1 MGGESMRLI
10 PETGGEVLVLI
21 ILLILPHWFMS
32 SLLSENSSPNLYAI
46 LLGYGVFISVY
57 MVYAGVS
64 MLSPKMSKVY
74 VGVISVGAGLLI
86 FGVTYL
92 LYVAWPYKSQSISDM
107 VGRQVE
113 VLTFVALFLVAA
125 VKHREKVMPDA

>member
-1 MGGESMRLI
+1 MRLI
-10 PETGGEVLVLI
+10 PETGGKVLFLI

-32 SLLSENSSPNLYAI
+32 SLLSTNSPQNLYAI
-46 LLGYGVFISVY
+46 PLAYGIFMSIY
-57 MVYAGVS
+57 MVYVGVS

-113 VLTFVALFLVAA
+113 VLTFVALFLIAA
-125 VKHREKVMPDA
+125 VKHKEKVMSDA

>member
-1 MGGESMRLI
+1 MRLI
-10 PETGGEVLVLI
+10 PETGDEVLFLI
-21 ILLILPHWFMS
+21 ILLIVPHWFMFS
-32 SLLSENSSPNLYAI
+32 ILSPNSPQNLYAI
-46 LLGYGVFISVY
+46 PLAYGIFMSVY

-74 VGVISVGAGLLI
+74 VGVISVVAGLLI
-86 FGVTYL
+86 FGLTYL

-125 VKHREKVMPDA
+125 VKHRKKGESDGE

>member
-1 MGGESMRLI
+1 MRLI
-10 PETGGEVLVLI
+10 PETGGEVLFLI

-32 SLLSENSSPNLYAI
+32 SLLSTNSPQNLYAI
-46 LLGYGVFISVY
+46 PLAYGIFMSIY
-57 MVYAGVS
+57 MVYVGVS

-113 VLTFVALFLVAA
+113 VLTFVALFLIAA
-125 VKHREKVMPDA
+125 VKHKEKVVSDA